1 MLFQRKVGTKPKW
14 TTEYEDTVYK
24 IYDWNKNLA
33 GYFFPKYDAKE
44 AIDDQQEELYDDNS
58 DADVDDEN
66 TIETLNKSHH
76 VIGGGTLMVPLIK
89 LDLLDKQEGIPLNYA
104 IHSLQQNLQHMRRW
118 EDWLGQNQAEFK
130 IIGSAVYTARED
142 RNMLSVV
149 LGIGSEV
156 TLGEK
161 EVCLGLTPLLDRLHQ
176 DGML

>member
-1 MLFQRKVGTKPKW
+1 MGTKPKW

-33 GYFFPKYDAKE
+33 GYFFPKYDARE
-44 AIDDQQEELYDDNS
+44 EIDDREEELYDDNS

-66 TIETLNKSHH
+66 TIETLNKSHQ
-76 VIGGGTLMVPLIK
+76 VVRGGTLMVPLIK
-89 LDLLDKQEGIPLNYA
+89 LELLDKQEGIALNYA
-104 IHSLQQNLQHMRRW
+104 IHSLQQNLQHMKRW
-118 EDWLGQNQAEFK
+118 EDWLGRNQVEFK
-130 IIGSAVYTARED
+130 IIGSAIYTARED

-149 LGIGSEV
+149 VGIGSDV

-161 EVCLGLTPLLDRLHQ
+161 EVCLGLAPLLDRLHQ

>member
-1 MLFQRKVGTKPKW
+1 LFQRKVGTKPKW

-33 GYFFPKYDAKE
+33 GYFFPKYDARE
-44 AIDDQQEELYDDNS
+44 EIDDREEELYDDNS

-66 TIETLNKSHH
+66 TIETLNKSHQ
-76 VIGGGTLMVPLIK
+76 VVRGGTLMVPLIK
-89 LDLLDKQEGIPLNYA
+89 LGLLDKQEGIALNYA
-104 IHSLQQNLQHMRRW
+104 IHSLQQNLQHMKRW
-118 EDWLGQNQAEFK
+118 EDWLGRNQVEFK

-149 LGIGSEV
+149 LGIGSDV

-161 EVCLGLTPLLDRLHQ
+161 EVCLGLAPLLDRLHQ

>member
-1 MLFQRKVGTKPKW
+1 VGTKPKW

-33 GYFFPKYDAKE
+33 GYFFPKYDARE
-44 AIDDQQEELYDDNS
+44 EIDDREEELYDDNS
-58 DADVDDEN
+58 DADVHDEN
-66 TIETLNKSHH
+66 TIETLNKSHQ
-76 VIGGGTLMVPLIK
+76 VVRGGTLMVPLIK
-89 LDLLDKQEGIPLNYA
+89 LGLLDKQEGIALNYA
-104 IHSLQQNLQHMRRW
+104 IHSLQQNLQHMKRW
-118 EDWLGQNQAEFK
+118 EDWLGRNQVEFK

-149 LGIGSEV
+149 LGIGSDV

-161 EVCLGLTPLLDRLHQ
+161 EVCLGLAPLLDRLHQ

>member
-1 MLFQRKVGTKPKW
+1 VGTKPKW

-33 GYFFPKYDAKE
+33 GYFFPKYDARE
-44 AIDDQQEELYDDNS
+44 EIDDREEELYDDNS
-58 DADVDDEN
+58 DADVHDEN
-66 TIETLNKSHH
+66 TIETLNKSHQ
-76 VIGGGTLMVPLIK
+76 VVRGGTLMVPLIK
-89 LDLLDKQEGIPLNYA
+89 LGLLDKQEGIALNYA
-104 IHSLQQNLQHMRRW
+104 IHSLQQNLQHMKRW
-118 EDWLGQNQAEFK
+118 EDWLGRNQVEFK

-149 LGIGSEV
+149 LGIGLDV

-161 EVCLGLTPLLDRLHQ
+161 EVCLGLAPLLDRLHQ

>member
-1 MLFQRKVGTKPKW
+1 VGTKPKW

-33 GYFFPKYDAKE
+33 GYFFPKYDARE
-44 AIDDQQEELYDDNS
+44 EIDDREELYNDNS
-58 DADVDDEN
+58 DADVHDEN
-66 TIETLNKSHH
+66 TIETLNKSHQ
-76 VIGGGTLMVPLIK
+76 VVRGGTLMVPLIK
-89 LDLLDKQEGIPLNYA
+89 LGLLDKQEGIALNYA
-104 IHSLQQNLQHMRRW
+104 IHSLQQNLQHMKRW
-118 EDWLGQNQAEFK
+118 EDWLGRNQVEFK

-149 LGIGSEV
+149 LGIGSDV

-161 EVCLGLTPLLDRLHQ
+161 EVCLGLAPLLDRLHQ

>member
-1 MLFQRKVGTKPKW
+1 MGSKPKW

-33 GYFFPKYDAKE
+33 GYFFPKYDARE
-44 AIDDQQEELYDDNS
+44 EIDDREEDSEEEEEDS

-66 TIETLNKSHH
+66 TIETLNKLHQ
-76 VIGGGTLMVPLIK
+76 VVRGGTIMVPLIK
-89 LDLLDKQEGIPLNYA
+89 LELLDKQEGIALNYA
-104 IHSLQQNLQHMRRW
+104 IHSLQQNLQHMKRW
-118 EDWLGQNQAEFK
+118 EDWLGRNQVEFK

-149 LGIGSEV
+149 FGIGSDV

-161 EVCLGLTPLLDRLHQ
+161 EVCLGLAPLLDRLHQ